1 MLKRE
6 DFCPVWCKGAKEGK
20 TALEIARELGLEGD
34 ADKVSQI
41 VSQRASL
48 YRRQLRE
55 MAEQEIVEKSL
66 GEKAAEKLRAE
77 VLEIMPTLTAR
88 HREAGEDLR
97 DYLRG
102 LVEKADAPQ

>member
-6 DFCPVWCKGAKEGK
+6 DFCPVWQKGAKEGK
-20 TALEIARELGLEGD
+20 TALEIARELGLEGED
-34 ADKVSQI
+34 EKVSQM
-41 VSQRASL
+41 VSHRAAL
-48 YRRQLRE
+48 YRRQLRD
-55 MAEQEIVEKSL
+55 MAEQDIVEQEL
-66 GEKAAEKLRAE
+66 DEEAAEKLRAE

-88 HREAGEDLR
+88 HREAGTDLR